1 MQSISNQDPEVK
13 EARTILLYNS
23 LQLTTFEVTQETK
36 LSMIQQGY
44 QDAKKHIMTYGI
56 KKDPIE
62 TSEWFRCMGWTC
74 SFYTICTRGF

>member
-1 MQSISNQDPEVK
+1 MCVIGPWSSNDKQIVELVPLLQIIFSMQSISNQDPEVK

-44 QDAKKHIMTYGI
+44 QDAKTYN
-56 KKDPIE
+56 DL
-62 TSEWFRCMGWTC
+62 WN
-74 SFYTICTRGF
+74 